1 MKVESV
7 WKGFCDKRWKGLVD
21 KRGVGKVTRAVRG
34 EHVLLSDDVTQFDDL
49 LSTDKRILEYLV
61 QAG

>member
-1 MKVESV
+1 MDLKILSGDEVKVESV

-21 KRGVGKVTRAVRG
+21 KRGVGKVTRS
-34 EHVLLSDDVTQFDDL
+34 EHALLSDGVTQFDDL
-49 LSTDKRILEYLV
+49 L

>member
-1 MKVESV
+1 MDLKILSGDEVKVESV

-34 EHVLLSDDVTQFDDL
+34 EHALRSDDVTQFDDL
-49 LSTDKRILEYLV
+49 LS
-61 QAG
+61 